1 MFCGLDNPP
10 HSRAKG
16 PGSASLNPGPAGLRP
31 GMETVFSHAPVLRAE
46 VLALLQQNEVEGP
59 PHYLDCTFGGGGHT
73 RAILES
79 DPTARVTA
87 LDRDPAAQRRAAALA
102 VEFPGRLEF
111 HDLPFSRID
120 ELTET
125 RHAGVVFDLGVSSFQ
140 LDEAA
145 RGFSF
150 RLSAPADMRL
160 DPRTGMPAAQF
171 LEEASREQLVAA
183 VRDAGEEP
191 RWKRVVEAILRS
203 RGTGRLTRTDTL
215 ADLVAEAVGGPPGR
229 IHPATRTFQGLR
241 ITLNEELD
249 ELTVALPKAVARLAP
264 GGVLAVI
271 SFHSLED
278 RIAKRFLNRLCGRAE
293 HAGDSTPV
301 QDRHPVAELL
311 TRRPATAGEAELA
324 ANPRS
329 RSAHL
334 RAARMLGGK
343 ARVSRG

>member
-1 MFCGLDNPP
+1 MYCGSDNAL
-10 HSRAKG
+10 RGRIDG
-16 PGSASLNPGPAGLRP
+16 PGSAAPNSGPAGLRATAEP
-31 GMETVFSHAPVLRAE
+31 AVSHTPVLVSE
-46 VLALLQQNEVEGP
+46 LLALFRQNQADGS

-73 RAILES
+73 RALLES
-79 DPTARVTA
+79 NPAARVTA
-87 LDRDPAAQRRAAALA
+87 LDRDPAAQTRALA
-102 VEFPGRLEF
+102 LAAEFPSRLEF

-125 RHAGVVFDLGVSSFQ
+125 RYAGVLFDLGVSSFQ

-150 RLSAPADMRL
+150 RQAAPADMRL
-160 DPRTGMPAAQF
+160 DPRTGMPASQF
-171 LEEASREQLVAA
+171 LEQATREELVAA
-183 VRDAGEEP
+183 VRDAGEEL
-191 RWKRVVEAILRS
+191 RWRRVVEAILRS
-203 RGTGRLTRTDTL
+203 RGTGQLARTDTL
-215 ADLVAEAVGGPPGR
+215 AEVVATAVGGPPTR

-241 ITLNEELD
+241 ITLNAELD
-249 ELTVALPKAVARLAP
+249 ELTAALPKAVDRLAP

-293 HAGDSTPV
+293 HEGDATPA
-301 QDRHPVAELL
+301 QLRHARAELL
-311 TRRPATAGEAELA
+311 TRRPLAAGDAEVA

-334 RAARMLGGK
+334 RAARMLR
-343 ARVSRG
+343 ATPRG